1 MPVGSARGPA
11 EKSPFDRFAEDRN
24 SRRERK
30 DRKEIEICRI
40 SLCSLRSMWLPENA
54 GGVVG
59 AEGKSTLFRLYLQ
72 LTRALR
78 NLAGSHLRHLRHLWI
93 SFVTPGLFPRIST

>member
-1 MPVGSARGPA
+1 
-11 EKSPFDRFAEDRN
+11 
-24 SRRERK
+24 
-30 DRKEIEICRI
+30 
-40 SLCSLRSMWLPENA
+40 MWLPENA

-72 LTRALR
+72 RTRAPR
-78 NLAGSHLRHLRHLWI
+78 NLAGSHLRHLWI